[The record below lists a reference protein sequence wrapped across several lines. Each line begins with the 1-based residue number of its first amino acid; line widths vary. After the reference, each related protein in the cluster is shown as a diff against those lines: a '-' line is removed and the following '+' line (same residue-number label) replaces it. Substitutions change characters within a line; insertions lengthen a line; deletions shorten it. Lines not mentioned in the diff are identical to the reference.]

1 MDPCSS
7 SLFWKRLPSLQLG
20 VTATADDQP
29 FIIIVL
35 STLRT
40 SHVTFATTAGYIPS
54 DKKNGLTWR
63 KADSMPKPIVELE
76 GKTQPSHSMYLID
89 Y

>member
-20 VTATADDQP
+20 VTATADGQP

-35 STLRT
+35 STLHPA
-40 SHVTFATTAGYIPS
+40 HVTFATTAGYIPYG
-54 DKKNGLTWR
+54 KKMGLPWR
-63 KADSMPKPIVELE
+63 KADSMPKPIVEQE
-76 GKTQPSHSMYLID
+76 GKTEPSHSMDLNNY
-89 Y
+89 